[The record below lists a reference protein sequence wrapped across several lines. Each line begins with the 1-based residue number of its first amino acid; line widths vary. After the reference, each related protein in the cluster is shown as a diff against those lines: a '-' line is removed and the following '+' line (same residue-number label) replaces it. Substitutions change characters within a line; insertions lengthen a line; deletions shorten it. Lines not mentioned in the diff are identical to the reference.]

1 MKYVRLQEVM
11 DLLLSV
17 KKALNALVRLLH
29 PLSFVILTFAIN
41 EVCLLLEQCT
51 RYLKLCCVTFSHT
64 GAKASSGNG
73 KSGGGMSIHLL
84 YKTGARRLVT
94 VYVPPGLAR
103 AKYDFQNN
111 QPLFTYGAFTDW
123 SSQWKTVVVFA
134 RCELYFYI

>member
-1 MKYVRLQEVM
+1 MRFHEVM

-17 KKALNALVRLLH
+17 KKSLNALVRLLRR
-29 PLSFVILTFAIN
+29 LSFVILTFAIN
-41 EVCLLLEQCT
+41 DVCLLLECA

-94 VYVPPGLAR
+94 LYVPPGLTR

-111 QPLFTYGAFTDW
+111 QPLFTDW